1 MKQLYGPLLYYSAAM
16 LSIYMT
22 YAMTQSM
29 APALPDFFGTEPVA
43 KSLRLWLCTN
53 SLVAAGFLTFAAGE
67 RFCPPAWKKFLPI
80 MVMALGAAASFV
92 ITAATGAVWALALM
106 ALLLPVGYLTSGA
119 HYVLAMQVPANWRGR
134 FLGLAITITVLIQY
148 GLFTDGKGVAPP
160 LMAAVFAVTGALSC
174 YTLRDRTALQSVK
187 NDDERIPPPAPQYV
201 AMLFLLISLLAALHG
216 CGDSLALAFYAN
228 VDESIFHDSIRLF
241 LPLGML
247 VAGCV
252 ADYRERH
259 YLLSVTAIGLL
270 LRIVS
275 LFALSTSAGFIF
287 SQSMEY
293 FISSFCIMCYTLYFL
308 DLAGKTANPTLWA
321 GMGRTLALPISALSA
336 NIFYF
341 MNSFSYG
348 FMTTYVLVLALL
360 NLFFYHGSFR
370 EWLEIPES
378 SPAAPPEY
386 AAPLPVTG
394 HIAATE
400 AVAVLPEPPTL
411 SDWQEKF
418 AFTPREMEVLKEVL
432 TEKTAAEIATELG
445 IKERTVRYH
454 IANLLKKTGTSHR
467 AELKLLLSLPIDVR
481 E

>member
-1 MKQLYGPLLYYSAAM
+1 MKQLCGPLLYYSAAM

-29 APALPDFFGTEPVA
+29 APNLSAFFGAEPVE

-53 SLVAAGFLTFAAGE
+53 TLVAAGFLTFAAGE
-67 RFCPPAWKKFLPI
+67 KFCPPALKKILPLAG
-80 MVMALGAAASFV
+80 MALGAAASFV
-92 ITAATGAVWALALM
+92 ITDATGMAWALALM

-119 HYVLAMQVPANWRGR
+119 HYVLTMQVPAKWRGR

-148 GLFTDGKGVAPP
+148 GLFTDGKGVTPP

-174 YTLRDRTALQSVK
+174 YTLRDCTALQSLK
-187 NDDERIPPPAPQYV
+187 NDDECVPPPSPQYV

-247 VAGCV
+247 AAGCV
-252 ADYRERH
+252 ADYQERH

-275 LFALSTSAGFIF
+275 LFALSSSAGFIF

-308 DLAGKTANPTLWA
+308 DLAGKTAHPALWA

-336 NIFYF
+336 NFFYYVD
-341 MNSFSYG
+341 NFSGG
-348 FMTTYVLVLALL
+348 FVTAYILILAAL
-360 NLFFYHGSFR
+360 NLFFYHGNFR
-370 EWLEIPES
+370 EWLEIPIS
-378 SPAAPPEY
+378 SPPVPTCQAMPVTSTSTTDVPAVAKAANTAPP
-386 AAPLPVTG
+386 L
-394 HIAATE
+394 TE
-400 AVAVLPEPPTL
+400 
-411 SDWQEKF
+411 WQEKF

-432 TEKTAAEIATELG
+432 TEKTAAEIAAELG

-454 IANLLKKTGTSHR
+454 IANLLKKTGTTHR